1 MTPLTPYYLWHFHIF
16 DKIDSFKKKK
26 KDKRRQFASS
36 KNCLNCLTNHPP
48 DIKTSWRRS
57 NDFSLSVRPSDVAGM
72 SQVKHPTTSR
82 WNVTKTFQSYVST
95 ACYWNVVTTSQ
106 KDLTTKSHQY
116 VSTTSQ
122 KSLKW
127 NTQRRHGGT
136 LPRRLSGTY
145 PRCPISTSLRRLL

>member
-1 MTPLTPYYLWHFHIF
+1 MMHTRMQIATLSFIQLRGESCIDFHLVLQYDSPHPLLFVTFPYLLTKSIV
-16 DKIDSFKKKK
+16 FKKKK
-26 KDKRRQFASS
+26 YKRRQFASS

-57 NDFSLSVRPSDVAGM
+57 NDFSLSVRPSDVAGT

-82 WNVTKTFQSYVST
+82 WNVTKTFQSYISKT
-95 ACYWNVVTTSQ
+95 CYWNVVTTSQ

-122 KSLKW
+122 KSLK
-127 NTQRRHGGT
+127 
-136 LPRRLSGTY
+136 
-145 PRCPISTSLRRLL
+145 